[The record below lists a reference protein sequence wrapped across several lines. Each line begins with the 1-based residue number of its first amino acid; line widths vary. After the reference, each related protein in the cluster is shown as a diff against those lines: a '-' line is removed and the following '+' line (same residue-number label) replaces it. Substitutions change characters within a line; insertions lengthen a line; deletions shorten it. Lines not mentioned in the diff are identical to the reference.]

1 MDEYSD
7 FPSTSDDFYT
17 YGSPEPLTL
26 GEIDGYDDSQGPW
39 DYDPFGPD
47 ADIWQSISE

>member
-1 MDEYSD
+1 MCEVEEINLSQ
-7 FPSTSDDFYT
+7 
-17 YGSPEPLTL
+17 

-47 ADIWQSISE
+47 AETWDELMRFPDE